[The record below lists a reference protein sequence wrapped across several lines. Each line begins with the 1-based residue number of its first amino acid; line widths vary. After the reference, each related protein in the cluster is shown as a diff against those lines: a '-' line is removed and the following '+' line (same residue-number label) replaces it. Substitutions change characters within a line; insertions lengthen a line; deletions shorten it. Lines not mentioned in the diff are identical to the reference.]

1 MIAMRITT
9 ASESRFQ
16 TLKSRGAIYFDSA
29 NKTKPLKTTDAKSV
43 NAAASDIK
51 TPLPPRLI
59 SGVNISHASTLELIG

>member
-59 SGVNISHASTLELIG
+59 SGVNISYASTFVLIG